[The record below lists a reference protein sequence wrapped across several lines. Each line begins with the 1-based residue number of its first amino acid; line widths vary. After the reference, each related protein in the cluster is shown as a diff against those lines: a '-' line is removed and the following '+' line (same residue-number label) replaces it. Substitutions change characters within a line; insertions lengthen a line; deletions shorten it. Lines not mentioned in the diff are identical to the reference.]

1 MKRVFFFLLLTI
13 CCPIFLAAVAF
24 AKERETA
31 TCVVYFTGI
40 GCPHCAKADPVVLEE
55 SLEKYPNLVVIE
67 YEIYQERENAPLL
80 YKYNEV
86 YKSGLGIPLL
96 IFDKR
101 TYLIGDRPI
110 LQSVEKTLEEKEG
123 NPCPLIDGS
132 SAPFGEL
139 DLSRLPGKPKI
150 WTKEAP
156 GLPPENFQKSR
167 PQEPLELTLPKVLS
181 LAAAD
186 AVNPCA
192 LAVLTLMLIAVLA
205 YNPQK
210 RRNILL
216 AGFAFAASVFIM
228 YLFYGLVIIKIFQVV
243 RALTSIRPWLY
254 KILGVGA
261 VVLGGLNI
269 KDFFAY
275 KPGGL
280 GTEMPM
286 KLRPRVQKIVSSVT
300 SPRGAFGV
308 GAFVTVFLLPCT
320 IGPCVICGGILCSLS
335 LLKALPWLLLYN
347 LVFIFPMLVITIL
360 CYVGF
365 ATVEDVSGWKEKNI
379 RYLHLVA
386 GLIILGLG
394 MAMLLGWV

>member
-1 MKRVFFFLLLTI
+1 MKF
-13 CCPIFLAAVAF
+13 
-24 AKERETA
+24 
-31 TCVVYFTGI
+31 
-40 GCPHCAKADPVVLEE
+40 
-55 SLEKYPNLVVIE
+55 
-67 YEIYQERENAPLL
+67 
-80 YKYNEV
+80 
-86 YKSGLGIPLL
+86 
-96 IFDKR
+96 
-101 TYLIGDRPI
+101 
-110 LQSVEKTLEEKEG
+110 
-123 NPCPLIDGS
+123 
-132 SAPFGEL
+132 
-139 DLSRLPGKPKI
+139 
-150 WTKEAP
+150 
-156 GLPPENFQKSR
+156 FQKI
-167 PQEPLELTLPKVLS
+167 Q
-181 LAAAD
+181 
-186 AVNPCA
+186 
-192 LAVLTLMLIAVLA
+192 VLT
-205 YNPQK
+205 
-210 RRNILL
+210 
-216 AGFAFAASVFIM
+216 FARF
-228 YLFYGLVIIKIFQVV
+228 
-243 RALTSIRPWLY
+243 WLY

-308 GAFVTVFLLPCT
+308 GAFVTIFLLPCT
-320 IGPCVICGGILCSLS
+320 IGPYVICGGILCSLS